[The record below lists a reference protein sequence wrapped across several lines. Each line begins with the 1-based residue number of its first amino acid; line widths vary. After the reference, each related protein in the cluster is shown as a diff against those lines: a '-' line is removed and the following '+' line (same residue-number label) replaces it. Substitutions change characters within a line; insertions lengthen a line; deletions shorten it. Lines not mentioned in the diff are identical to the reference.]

1 MREIIKLVVVLSVIC
16 GFSASALQAVRV
28 TLTPII
34 EKQND
39 FYVRGPALEALFGK
53 PAESLL
59 GNKITFK
66 NNEQVLPI
74 FFDREA
80 SEIKGIA
87 LEAIG
92 KGGYGCDIS
101 IMVGINLQTD
111 KIIGMEIIQHSE
123 TPGVG
128 ARIEKE
134 SFRKQWKNI
143 SAETE
148 IALKKDGGSLDA
160 ISGATYSSA
169 AVINGTNTVLDL
181 LKSKKTEILDLINTQ
196 VQNANAS

>member
-16 GFSASALQAVRV
+16 AASASTLQAVRV

-39 FYVRGPALEALFGK
+39 FYVRGPALEALFRK
-53 PAESLL
+53 PAETLL
-59 GNKITFK
+59 SNKIIFK
-66 NNEQVLPI
+66 NKEQLFPI
-74 FFDREA
+74 FYDLEA
-80 SEIKGIA
+80 PQVKGIA
-87 LEAIG
+87 VEAIG
-92 KGGYGCDIS
+92 KGGYGGDIS
-101 IMVGINLQTD
+101 IMVGIDLQAD

-134 SFRKQWKNI
+134 SFRKQWQNV
-143 SAETE
+143 SLDAG
-148 IALKKDGGSLDA
+148 IALKKDGGQVDA

-169 AVINGTNTVLDL
+169 AVINGTNAVLEL
-181 LKSKKTEILDLINTQ
+181 LKSNKMEIMDLIKTQ
-196 VQNANAS
+196 IQSTTDS